1 MIDGFD
7 NKFIHARI
15 RLKLY
20 QMKNTKHRELLRLKK
35 KWNPLLLQIVNLFQG
50 TNFFYEFRIQCISR
64 TLKFFSI
71 WLLR

>member
-15 RLKLY
+15 RLKLD
-20 QMKNTKHRELLRLKK
+20 QMKNTKHRELLRLKQ
-35 KWNPLLLQIVNLFQG
+35 KWNLLLLQIANLFQG
-50 TNFFYEFRIQCISR
+50 NEFLHEFRIQCISR
-64 TLKFFSI
+64 TLEFFSI